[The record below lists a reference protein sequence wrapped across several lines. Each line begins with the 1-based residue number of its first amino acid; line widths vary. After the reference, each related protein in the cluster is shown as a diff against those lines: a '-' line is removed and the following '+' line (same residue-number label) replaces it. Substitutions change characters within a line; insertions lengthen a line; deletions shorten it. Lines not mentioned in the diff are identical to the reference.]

1 MAFWRGE
8 RQFAPK
14 LQLMQQ
20 PEFLPLG
27 GADELD
33 RGYINCLNLFYFFRH
48 ELSGDNK

>member
-33 RGYINCLNLFYFFRH
+33 RGYILYRFW
-48 ELSGDNK
+48 DP